1 MVITLP
7 SLPGPAVGLRCAFAI
22 RGFIE
27 RSVFRCHSG
36 LKPSL
41 IRNGLRGPEG
51 PLFHGAAC
59 IHGARMRQF
68 PQCCFRRALRLIW
81 TPFYDMAE
89 GVPFHNCAHPRAF
102 RKLLKRGGGQNPIDY

>member
-1 MVITLP
+1 
-7 SLPGPAVGLRCAFAI
+7 
-22 RGFIE
+22 
-27 RSVFRCHSG
+27 
-36 LKPSL
+36 
-41 IRNGLRGPEG
+41 
-51 PLFHGAAC
+51 
-59 IHGARMRQF
+59 MRQF